1 MLSWRKSSGNPPETP
16 SLPRRISGGSPDNSV
31 GTTLVVH
38 TVIQLL
44 FPLNSC
50 HVEFGQELRLKNQL
64 TALDMETML
73 FCFFGY
79 LTIRECC
86 KISLCTKFF
95 TPHGLLLVK
104 QWLIKGLSVRWVNN
118 FKIWRPNKISWW
130 KHRISWWWHRI
141 WRRPNKIYQKWL
153 HRISWWWYRIWGRQ
167 RIRGPHFWY
176 SGPSCKSCKGS
187 VWYN

>member
-1 MLSWRKSSGNPPETP
+1 MSLVKRSEMVEISSY
-16 SLPRRISGGSPDNSV
+16 LC
-31 GTTLVVH
+31 TLVCRCNGRNWDGLGFR
-38 TVIQLL
+38 VITSFPLEFSSRWIVTRIAIGKAADCIRYGDWVVLL
-44 FPLNSC
+44 FGLPHYVPNSS
-50 HVEFGQELRLKNQL
+50 HL
-64 TALDMETML
+64 T
-73 FCFFGY
+73 Y
-79 LTIRECC
+79 
-86 KISLCTKFF
+86 
-95 TPHGLLLVK
+95 GLLLVK
-104 QWLIKGLSVRWVNN
+104 QWLIKGLSVRWVHN